1 MARHVVKG
9 DMVKVIAGDDRGK
22 TGEVIAVYPSRDKV
36 LVQGVNRVY
45 RHLRPSRKHPQGGR
59 IQKEMPVHISNVL
72 PVDPKSDQATRVG
85 VRINAD
91 GSKERIAR
99 KSGEA
104 QGIVRKAK
112 YAGFK
117 ICNHANCKNTET
129 MLFRP

>member
-1 MARHVVKG
+1 MARHIVKG

-22 TGEVIAVYPSRDKV
+22 TGEVMAVYPSRNKV

-72 PVDPKSDQATRVG
+72 PVDPKTGQATRVG

-99 KSGEA
+99 KSGESL
-104 QGIVRKAK
+104 GIMRKAK
-112 YAGFK
+112 
-117 ICNHANCKNTET
+117 
-129 MLFRP
+129 

>member
-1 MARHVVKG
+1 MARHIVKG
-9 DMVKVIAGDDRGK
+9 DMVKIITGDDRGK
-22 TGEVIAVYPSRDKV
+22 TGEVMAVYPSRNKV

-72 PVDPKSDQATRVG
+72 PVDPKTGQATRVG

-99 KSGEA
+99 KSGESL
-104 QGIVRKAK
+104 GIMRKAK
-112 YAGFK
+112 
-117 ICNHANCKNTET
+117 
-129 MLFRP
+129 